1 MVRTDDI
8 SVALRDH
15 NGPGVAPG
23 KKSNYYRLGHYAPAR
38 GQESEMKELEL
49 VSSHDPSEW
58 L

>member
-38 GQESEMKELEL
+38 GQESGDERVGISLK
-49 VSSHDPSEW
+49 S
-58 L
+58 